1 MEEAVDFDVIVKRQ
15 YMINN
20 ELISNHSIF
29 HICAAS
35 PLPPPP
41 HKETKYEH
49 FLQRS
54 PTVMEY
60 LLKREECALI
70 CQGDLS

>member
-1 MEEAVDFDVIVKRQ
+1 MDEAVDFDVIVKPQ
-15 YMINN
+15 VLINN
-20 ELISNHSIF
+20 ESISSHSIF

-35 PLPPPP
+35 PLPLLP